1 MRIATRSLLVALL
14 VPNATL
20 AAQQLFREPLE
31 SWSLPAHTLI
41 DPWEKFGVQ
50 GLYAALRQEN
60 GSTTQSTAASE
71 DATGVRVDLIN
82 PGTMRTRYSRDR
94 APVPAARRRG
104 TSVGEY
110 VAIVARVF
118 SGFSRKNY
126 SRIGSEARRSFLRS
140 LLTPP

>member
-20 AAQQLFREPLE
+20 AAQQLIREPLQP
-31 SWSLPAHTLI
+31 WSLPAHTLI
-41 DPWEKFGVQ
+41 DPWERFGVQ
-50 GLYAALRQEN
+50 ARYAAMQQGMR
-60 GSTTQSTAASE
+60 STSQNTATSE
-71 DATGVRVDLIN
+71 DATGVRVDLLN

-94 APVPAARRRG
+94 APVPPARRRG

-118 SGFSRKNY
+118 SGFSREDY
-126 SRIGSEARRSFLRS
+126 SRIGSRARRSFLRS